1 MSLYIW
7 IDILSIS
14 VPLLASFHPR
24 IKLYKEWKRIFL
36 AIAIA
41 MIPYIMWDIYFTSQ
55 GYWGFNRKYLSE
67 IFLFDLPLGE
77 WLFFICIP
85 YACIFTHI
93 SIRILGKNMKLKRKT
108 TGIITILL
116 LGIFSIIFINNYHLA
131 YTSVSM
137 IFAIVILALTY
148 VFSKNTLQGYYAT
161 FPIMLIPF
169 FIVNG
174 ILTGSGIVDQIVW
187 YNDTENLGIRILTI
201 PIEDV
206 AYAFSL
212 ILLNLLLFE
221 KLKKFNIKRIA
232 FAT

>member
-36 AIAIA
+36 AIAIT
-41 MIPYIMWDIYFTSQ
+41 MVPYIIWDIYFTSQ
-55 GYWGFNRKYLSE
+55 GYWGFNKKYLAD
-67 IFLFDLPLGE
+67 IFLFNLPMGE

-85 YACIFTHI
+85 YACIFTHV
-93 SIRILGKNMKLKRKT
+93 SIKILSKNMKLHSGST
-108 TGIITILL
+108 DIITLLLLCIFLILL
-116 LGIFSIIFINNYHLA
+116 IYNYELA
-131 YTSVSM
+131 YTAVDM
-137 IFAIVILALTY
+137 IFAIVVLSLAYFLNK
-148 VFSKNTLQGYYAT
+148 SLLRSYYFT
-161 FPIMLIPF
+161 FPFMLIPF

-174 ILTGSGIVDQIVW
+174 ILTGNGIVDQIVW
-187 YNDTENLGIRILTI
+187 YNDAENLGIRILTI

-221 KLKKFNIKRIA
+221 KLKKINI
-232 FAT
+232 